1 MDTPAERLIGHWST
15 ESGDNLYYAKPK
27 DEGLGSHVL
36 VQPNGNTA
44 RHHYKVLSQIPTGE
58 RVVVDIVFSDGSKRT
73 ETYMISKDGK
83 ELVSTIKILGSD
95 LSIELRYVDNK
106 TEP

>member
-1 MDTPAERLIGHWST
+1 MGTPAERLIGHWST

-27 DEGLGSHVL
+27 DEGLGSYVL

-44 RHHYKVLSQIPTGE
+44 RHQYKVVSQIPTGE
-58 RVVVDIVFSDGSKRT
+58 RVIVVLMFSGGSKRT
-73 ETYMISKDGK
+73 ETYMISRDGK
-83 ELVSTIKILGSD
+83 ELVSTTEILGMEVTSKH
-95 LSIELRYVDNK
+95 RYVDNK